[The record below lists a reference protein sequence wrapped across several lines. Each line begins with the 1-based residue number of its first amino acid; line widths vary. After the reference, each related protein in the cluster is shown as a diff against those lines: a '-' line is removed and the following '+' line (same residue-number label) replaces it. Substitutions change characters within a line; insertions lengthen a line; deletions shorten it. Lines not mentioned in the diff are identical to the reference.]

1 MSLLGE
7 KCARCGRRRTR
18 KEFAGVPTCDEC
30 QHELELKLASSKES
44 PRACPIDRTS
54 MQKEVVS
61 NVILDRCPTCKGVW
75 LDGGEL
81 ELLRGAIA
89 AGVTESV
96 LRGVLF
102 HPH

>member
-7 KCARCGRRRTR
+7 KCARCGKKRTR
-18 KEFAGVPTCDEC
+18 KEYEGVPTCDAC
-30 QHELELKLASSKES
+30 QHALELKLAAAREA
-44 PRACPIDRTS
+44 PHGCPIDRAA
-54 MQKEVVS
+54 MRKEVVS
-61 NVILDRCPTCKGVW
+61 NIIIDRCPTCGGVW

-89 AGVTESV
+89 DCVTESV

-102 HPH
+102 QPI

>member
-7 KCARCGRRRTR
+7 KCVRCGKQRTR
-18 KEFAGVPTCDEC
+18 KEFAGVPTCEEC
-30 QHELELKLASSKES
+30 QRALELKLAASKEA
-44 PRACPIDRTS
+44 PHPCPIDQTAMR
-54 MQKEVVS
+54 KEVVS
-61 NVILDRCPTCKGVW
+61 NIVVDRCPTCSGVW

-89 AGVTESV
+89 DGVTERI

-102 HPH
+102 QPV